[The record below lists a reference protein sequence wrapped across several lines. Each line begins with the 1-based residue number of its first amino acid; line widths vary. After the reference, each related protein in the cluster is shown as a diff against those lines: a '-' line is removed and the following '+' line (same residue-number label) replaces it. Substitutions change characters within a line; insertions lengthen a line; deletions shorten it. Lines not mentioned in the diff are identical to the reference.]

1 MAANSSSSSS
11 SASNTT
17 SPDPIMQ
24 MATGF
29 WASKTLMA
37 AVELEVFTKLSGK
50 AVTLSQFQNLLEI
63 EFRPAEVLSTALVAL
78 GLLKASSS
86 DTNRNADG
94 QRIFSNSDISDRFLD
109 KNKPSSYMGDFITM
123 LDKQMYNRWGNIVQS
138 LKTNRPV
145 EATTDANISVGSMFD
160 EAKSNQAI
168 QQMQMFT
175 RAMYGVSVGPA
186 MALAKV
192 FDFSNYKKMM
202 DIGGG
207 SGVYPIEVV
216 KQNPNMSAVMLDLG
230 PACRVADQYIKQFNL
245 QDKIHTQVMD
255 FFKDDLPKDCDVAFL
270 SHIVHLLDKEKNKIL
285 LKKVYDSLSDDNGV
299 VMVSE
304 WLLNDQMTGPI
315 PASLLSLTILVE
327 QPEGRNYSYNEI
339 SKILTDV
346 GFNNI
351 EKRPLVGPVDIVIGY
366 KNKREK

>member
-1 MAANSSSSSS
+1 MAANPSS
-11 SASNTT
+11 SASNIT

-37 AVELEVFTKLSGK
+37 AVELEVFTKLSSK

-78 GLLKASSS
+78 GLLKASS
-86 DTNRNADG
+86 DTNTNTNSNGDG
-94 QRIFSNSDISDRFLD
+94 QRIFSNSEISDRFLD
-109 KNKPSSYMGDFITM
+109 KNKPSSYMGDFIKM

-168 QQMQMFT
+168 EQMQMFT

-186 MALAKV
+186 MALAKL

-285 LKKVYDSLSDDNGV
+285 LKKVYDSLSDKNGV

-315 PASLLSLTILVE
+315 PASLMSLTILVE